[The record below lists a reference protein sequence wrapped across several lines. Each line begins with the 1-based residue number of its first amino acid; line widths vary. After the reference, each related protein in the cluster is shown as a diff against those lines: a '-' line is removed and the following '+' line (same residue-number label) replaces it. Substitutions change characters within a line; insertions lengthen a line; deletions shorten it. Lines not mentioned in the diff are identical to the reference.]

1 MAATDFI
8 AAIELGSAKITGIAG
23 KKNADGSIQVLAY
36 ASERSSDCIKKG
48 AIYNLD
54 KTTQCLSAVICQL
67 EETLHASIKKVYV
80 GIGGQ
85 SVRSIRHTE
94 TKQLT
99 EETKISQALIDAI
112 MESNREITLMDQEI
126 LAVEP
131 QEYKLGNNQL
141 TTEPVGIQTDRIEGN
156 FLNIIA
162 RNSLKSNIRQ
172 CFRQTGYEVAEYLLS
187 PLATANAVLTGSEKR
202 SGCALV
208 DFGADTTTVSVYKKY
223 LLRHLAVIPLG
234 SSNITKDICS
244 LQIE

>member
-1 MAATDFI
+1 M
-8 AAIELGSAKITGIAG
+8 
-23 KKNADGSIQVLAY
+23 
-36 ASERSSDCIKKG
+36 
-48 AIYNLD
+48 
-54 KTTQCLSAVICQL
+54 
-67 EETLHASIKKVYV
+67 

-208 DFGADTTTVSVYKKY
+208 DFGADTTTVSVYKNN

-234 SSNITKDICS
+234 SSNITKRY
-244 LQIE
+244 L